1 MDNIKHFNLLLLILI
16 TLNFITLG
24 WSGYENKLLTDSSSH
39 FDPFSILDDIIIL
52 TDSLEIIISIYL
64 LYTFKISNVFILSLL
79 FYFIMKKFIEIF
91 ILLSDEKIQ
100 KTYQPFFLNINSWL
114 KIIFFLVQLYILYF
128 IFFISNKY

>member
-24 WSGYENKLLTDSSSH
+24 WSGYENKLLTDSSIH